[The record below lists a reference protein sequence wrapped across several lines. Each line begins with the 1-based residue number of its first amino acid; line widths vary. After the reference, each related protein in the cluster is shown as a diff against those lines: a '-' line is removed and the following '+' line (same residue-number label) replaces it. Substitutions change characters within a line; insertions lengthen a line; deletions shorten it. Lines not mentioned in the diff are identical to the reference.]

1 MTSIGKVTTIMRHPV
16 KSLRGEEVAET
27 RIMNYGLY
35 GDRSHALMDGDR
47 FYTATQNKEL
57 LGFHAAFDGEEQD
70 KKYPP
75 VKIYGPEEQT
85 FYWHEAACLS
95 TFEELAGKPLTQQSY
110 TPEHVPFGAIEEEH
124 LLIVNAASIEHLEKT
139 LGREIDW
146 RRFRPN
152 LIVSLNDDVPFSEEK
167 LIGQKIS
174 LGEAGIEIVRPCE
187 RCSIINIDPE
197 TLHTD
202 PAVLKTVY
210 QQYENCFGMYAKVL
224 KAGRVRVGDDLKKN

>member
-27 RIMNYGLY
+27 RIMSYGLY
-35 GDRSHALMDGDR
+35 GDRSHALIDGER
-47 FYTATQNKEL
+47 FYTATQNKKL
-57 LGFHAAFDGEEQD
+57 LGYHAAFDGEEQD
-70 KKYPP
+70 VKYPP
-75 VKIYGPEEQT
+75 VKIYGPEGQT
-85 FYWHEAACLS
+85 FYWHEKACLS

-139 LGREIDW
+139 LGKEIDW

-152 LIVSLNDDVPFSEEK
+152 LVVNLLGGGPFSEEK
-167 LIGQKIS
+167 LIGRKIS
-174 LGEAGIEIVRPCE
+174 LGEAEIEIVRPCE

-197 TLHTD
+197 TLD
-202 PAVLKTVY
+202 INPAVLKTVY
-210 QQYENCFGMYAKVL
+210 QQHENCFGMYAKVL
-224 KAGRVRVGDDLKKN
+224 KAGLVRVGDDLLTN